1 MSRLLCVAA
10 VQLRSTRDPARNLPE
25 VEALI
30 RDAAGSGATYVQTPE
45 MTNIIER
52 DRADML
58 GQLEIEEKDI
68 FVARGRELAR
78 ELGITLH
85 FGSLAIRRAD
95 GKIANRA
102 YVFGPTGA
110 TLATYDK
117 IHMFDVDLP
126 GGESWRES
134 AAYTPGESAIIAD
147 AAGVKIGLGICYDVR
162 FPQLFR
168 TYGHAGVDII
178 TAPAAFTRQT
188 GEAHWHVLQ
197 RSRAI
202 ENGCFMISA
211 AQGGTHEDGRDT
223 FGHSIIVGPWGKVI
237 AEADHADPGVV
248 VADIDL
254 DEVGLTRARIPSLAN
269 ERRFTL

>member
-126 GGESWRES
+126 NGESWRES

-254 DEVGLTRARIPSLAN
+254 DEVALTRARIPSLAN

>member
-30 RDAAGSGATYVQTPE
+30 RDAAGSGATYIQTPE

-147 AAGVKIGLGICYDVR
+147 AAGVRIGLGICYDVR

-168 TYGHAGVDII
+168 AYGHAGVDII
-178 TAPAAFTRQT
+178 SAPAAFTRQT
-188 GEAHWHVLQ
+188 GEAHWHILQ
-197 RSRAI
+197 RARAI

-211 AQGGTHEDGRDT
+211 AQGGSHEDGRDT

-237 AEADHADPGVV
+237 AEADQADPGIV

-254 DEVGLTRARIPSLAN
+254 DEVELTRARIPSLKN

>member
-1 MSRLLCVAA
+1 MSRLVCVAV
-10 VQLRSTRDPARNLPE
+10 VQLRSGRDPGKNLPE

-58 GQLEIEEKDI
+58 GKLEIEEKDI

-78 ELGITLH
+78 ELGIVLH
-85 FGSLAIRRAD
+85 FGSLAIRRGD

-102 YVFGPTGA
+102 YVFGPNGA
-110 TLATYDK
+110 TIATYDK

-126 GGESWRES
+126 NGESWRES
-134 AAYTPGESAIIAD
+134 AAYTPGESAILAKG
-147 AAGVKIGLGICYDVR
+147 AGLRIGLGICYDVR

-168 TYGHAGVDII
+168 AYGHAGADVI

-197 RSRAI
+197 RARAI

-211 AQGGTHEDGRDT
+211 AQGGSHEDGRDT
-223 FGHSIIVGPWGKVI
+223 FGHSLIVGPWGKVI

-248 VADIDL
+248 IADIDIG
-254 DEVGLTRARIPSLAN
+254 EVELTRSRVPSLAN